1 MGRVTVLIN
10 RGGGAASADAAIADK
25 VAEAFRK
32 AGVEADVELIDG
44 GECEVRC
51 RAISERGD
59 DMLVV
64 GGGDGTISAAAS
76 ALAGTETLLGLL
88 PLGTLN
94 HFARDLGVPADLN
107 QAAALIAGRSERAV
121 DVGEMN
127 GRVFINNSAI
137 GLYPLMVVDRDLQRV
152 KLGRSKRLAMLVAA
166 VRTLVRFRRHRLSL
180 TVNEQRAQVETP
192 LLFVGNNRYRLDIG
206 AAGQRESVNDG
217 CLSVYV
223 MRQTSRRGFVA
234 ATLRALL
241 GRARPE
247 DMVRLEQVKR
257 LRVGSAR
264 SRLTVSLDGE
274 VLRTEPPLEY
284 RIRTQ
289 ALRVIAP

>member
-1 MGRVTVLIN
+1 
-10 RGGGAASADAAIADK
+10 
-25 VAEAFRK
+25 
-32 AGVEADVELIDG
+32 
-44 GECEVRC
+44 VR
-51 RAISERGD
+51 S
-59 DMLVV
+59 
-64 GGGDGTISAAAS
+64 
-76 ALAGTETLLGLL
+76 
-88 PLGTLN
+88 
-94 HFARDLGVPADLN
+94 
-107 QAAALIAGRSERAV
+107 
-121 DVGEMN
+121 
-127 GRVFINNSAI
+127 
-137 GLYPLMVVDRDLQRV
+137 
-152 KLGRSKRLAMLVAA
+152 
-166 VRTLVRFRRHRLSL
+166 LVRFRRHRLSL
-180 TVNEQRAQVETP
+180 TVNEQKAQVETP

-241 GRARPE
+241 GRARAE
-247 DMVRLEQVKR
+247 DMVKLEQVKR

-264 SRLTVSLDGE
+264 SRLAVSLDGE